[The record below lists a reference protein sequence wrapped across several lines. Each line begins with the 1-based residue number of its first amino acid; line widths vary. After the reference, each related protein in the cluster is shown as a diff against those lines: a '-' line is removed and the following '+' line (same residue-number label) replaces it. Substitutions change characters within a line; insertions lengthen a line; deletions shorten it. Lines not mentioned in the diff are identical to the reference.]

1 MTKID
6 KTKKYYIEDGCLNRV
21 SKNTY
26 EIGDSEYVFSTDDLN
41 EARKEFE
48 ELKNWY
54 DEVEKTPS
62 FIQIIEFAAGTL
74 ENAEHQGF
82 FDYDDFDYFQNR

>member
-1 MTKID
+1 MVD
-6 KTKKYYIEDGCLNRV
+6 KSKKYYIEDGNLNRV

-26 EIGDSEYVFSTDDLN
+26 EIGDSDFVFSTDDLN
-41 EARKEFE
+41 EARQKFA
-48 ELKNWY
+48 ELKHWY
-54 DEVEKTPS
+54 DKVEKTPS

-74 ENAEHQGF
+74 ENAENQDY